1 MHSFF
6 ASRSEC
12 FDTYRVIMIS
22 VEFFDL
28 SDRYKHEKEVSKM
41 AGVLGTHLIAQVG
54 FIVEDVEKTKNEWAK
69 FLGLPVPETQP
80 IGDYKITQT
89 TYRGKSAPE
98 AYCYMAFFDV
108 NPGLQIELIQP
119 NDKPSTW
126 RDFLNEKGEGMHHIA
141 FQVSDSAARVADAEA
156 AGLKLIQHGTYGDGG
171 GEYNYLE
178 APKLKCIIE
187 LLESYNS

>member
-1 MHSFF
+1 
-6 ASRSEC
+6 
-12 FDTYRVIMIS
+12 
-22 VEFFDL
+22 
-28 SDRYKHEKEVSKM
+28 M

-54 FIVEDVEKTKNEWAK
+54 FIVEDVEKTKKEWAD

-80 IGDYKITQT
+80 IGDYEVTQT
-89 TYRGKSAPE
+89 RYRGEPAPE

-126 RDFLNEKGEGMHHIA
+126 RDFLNEKGEGMHHLA
-141 FQVSDSAARVADAEA
+141 FSVKDSAARVADAEA

-178 APKLKCIIE
+178 APHLKCIIE
-187 LLESYNS
+187 LLESYND